1 MSALLFPADPLE
13 SAGKGPHNGAMEQNS
28 AVDHETT
35 LERALDIAR
44 RNAKEAKRLFDDAL
58 AKRDAHEIDDAR
70 VKQLEELMIIAN
82 EDLLRVTREQ

>member
-1 MSALLFPADPLE
+1 M
-13 SAGKGPHNGAMEQNS
+13 
-28 AVDHETT
+28 DHETT

-58 AKRDAHEIDDAR
+58 AKRDADEIDDAR